1 MRRDFRE
8 AINEEVDKTLQG
20 FVGIFDLVRRPLVEK
35 GPLSSR
41 LRKRKLN
48 SAWLIMK
55 NDLINKQSGK
65 WVKIRVVMTIKSD
78 LLTVQR
84 SIKLMYFVQHKD

>member
-48 SAWLIMK
+48 SA
-55 NDLINKQSGK
+55 
-65 WVKIRVVMTIKSD
+65 
-78 LLTVQR
+78 
-84 SIKLMYFVQHKD
+84 